1 MTVIFLYMACIVN
14 YNCIVTDDIFCICC
28 SGIEQE
34 WKLAQSS
41 TEAASNGL
49 FSATNELCIASRKAK
64 SASGFVC
71 FVVLNWSHPFIQVLH
86 YMSSSLADELQS
98 TILAMRDCAYEA
110 SIALSAYGRVSRGH
124 TALTSECGSMLEEV

>member
-1 MTVIFLYMACIVN
+1 MK
-14 YNCIVTDDIFCICC
+14 DDVFCICC

-41 TEAASNGL
+41 MEAASNGL
-49 FSATNELCIASRKAK
+49 FSATNELCIASLKAK
-64 SASGFVC
+64 SASGFVRLL
-71 FVVLNWSHPFIQVLH
+71 VLNWSHPFIKVLH
-86 YMSSSLADELQS
+86 YMFSSLADELQK